1 MIALLGDLKGV
12 KYLIDSN
19 QIGVLRNR
27 ISLINEIFAKKF
39 LEEKKRSRSLQC
51 TTFSDSILGIW
62 ESDIE
67 GEEYALRFAQNIW
80 QEINK
85 NEFPYRIFIDGGDF
99 FNDSDSL
106 SNILA
111 KEDNRF
117 HKIFP
122 VAISIWSV
130 FLAESSKFPEG
141 VFIGTKIYNNQKRID
156 NVIYK
161 AGEFEYFR
169 IC

>member
-12 KYLIDSN
+12 KNLIESN

-27 ISLINEIFAKKF
+27 ISLINEIFAKNY
-39 LEEKKRSRSLQC
+39 LEEKNRSRSLKC
-51 TTFSDSILGIW
+51 TTFSDSILGVW

-67 GEEYALRFAQNIW
+67 GREYALKFAQNIW
-80 QEINK
+80 LEIEKNK
-85 NEFPYRIFIDGGDF
+85 FPYRIFIDGGNF

-106 SNILA
+106 SNILS

-117 HKIFP
+117 HKMFP

-130 FLAESSKFPEG
+130 FLAESLKFPEG

-156 NVIYK
+156 NITYK
-161 AGEFEYFR
+161 AGDFEYFR
-169 IC
+169 MY